1 METRRHNVLLSLF
14 LLFLL
19 CRPVAAQDPVYKAPF
34 LEQAEKNFE
43 FGLLQFER
51 GAWNSAAI
59 QFESII
65 RELPINHRTTA
76 AYVMAARAQH
86 FDGKH
91 SPALRLIEELHRN
104 FPESS
109 YLAEACLIAGDA
121 ALAAGSRS
129 AALQWYVRS
138 WLSEDADRTT
148 LTASIQKLQ
157 PAQIPAG
164 ELRPVRKLME
174 QAEIDS
180 TLVALLQGQTPTV
193 PARSVGTTAQTG
205 APAAQP
211 PAAPVPVAAN
221 PDAPVRIVAAFPLHE
236 KDPRRAAVVRDL
248 RDGVLAALDLH
259 REGKKHMVEFELI
272 DNSDKDSLRRALDRL
287 DRDNRVMVLLA
298 GAFSD
303 DAEIV
308 ARMAAEKG
316 MVVLLPTATADGLSR
331 EGSNIFQLNTPIL
344 QRARLL
350 ADFSYL
356 ELDAQEAIVIAP
368 GQTYARSMAETF
380 MTRAK
385 ELGMTV
391 RHAGWYGAGGEN
403 ATDICRRIAD
413 SGVKNGILFAPVQ
426 SRDDIVA
433 VLKGMSDAQLSLPV
447 VGGGNWNH
455 PDIIASHARDL
466 TLYFESDVDADTTAD
481 AYGRLSSAFGQRSPR
496 PLSREALFG
505 ADAMRIALAVTG
517 PGPCT
522 RKEVRKR
529 IADVFEGLRA
539 PVNFLEQRVNAA
551 MNIIECRRG
560 VPRKHEAFHSK

>member
-1 METRRHNVLLSLF
+1 MEIRRHNVLLF
-14 LLFLL
+14 LLLL
-19 CRPVAAQDPVYKAPF
+19 LLAYRPAAAQESVYKAPF
-34 LEQAEKNFE
+34 LEQAEKKFE
-43 FGLLQFER
+43 FGLQQFER
-51 GAWNSAAI
+51 AAWNSAAI

-65 RELPINHRTTA
+65 RDLPINHRTTA
-76 AYVMAARAQH
+76 AYVMAARSQH

-104 FPESS
+104 FPESR

-138 WLSEDADRTT
+138 WLSEDADRAT
-148 LTASIQKLQ
+148 LTASIRKLQ
-157 PAQIPAG
+157 PDKIPPG
-164 ELRPVRKLME
+164 EFRPVRKLLE
-174 QAEIDS
+174 QAGTDS
-180 TLVALLQGQTPTV
+180 ILVALLQGQLPAVATQPGRTASPRDHSAV
-193 PARSVGTTAQTG
+193 PI
-205 APAAQP
+205 
-211 PAAPVPVAAN
+211 
-221 PDAPVRIVAAFPLHE
+221 PDAPIRIVAALPLHE
-236 KDPRRAAVVRDL
+236 KDMQRAAVVRDL
-248 RDGVLAALDLH
+248 RDGILAALDLH
-259 REGKKHMVEFELI
+259 REEKKHAVEFELI
-272 DNSDKDSLRRALDRL
+272 DNSDQDSLRSAIDRL

-316 MVVLLPTATADGLSR
+316 MLVLLPTATADGLSR
-331 EGSNIFQLNTPIL
+331 IGSNVFQLNTPIL

-350 ADFSYL
+350 ADFSFL

-368 GQTYARSMAETF
+368 GQTYARSMAEAF
-380 MTRAK
+380 MVRGK
-385 ELGMTV
+385 EMGMAV
-391 RHAGWYGAGGEN
+391 RHAGWYGAGGES
-403 ATDICRRIAD
+403 ATDICRRIAS

-455 PDIIASHARDL
+455 PDIIARHARDF
-466 TLYFESDVDADTTAD
+466 TLYVESDVNADTTTD
-481 AYGRLSSAFGQRSPR
+481 TYRRLAAAFAERSPR

-505 ADAMRIALAVTG
+505 ADAMNIALAVTG

-522 RKEVRKR
+522 RKEARKR

-551 MNIIECRRG
+551 MNIIECRNG
-560 VPRKHEAFHSK
+560 SLRKHEAFHSK